1 MSKDCPLGLYYKD
14 FPITVPHSSSQVDI
28 NGDCTPDLLITSYD
42 QTKKQRHL
50 EIWRGVRAADNSVK
64 YCLDQD
70 SVYLLAPELTI
81 FSISDINRDGMLDL
95 VFPIGVNFPK
105 VLIAYN
111 QIPLT
116 FDWEEDY
123 CAVHA
128 SSKPGKVFNELKLE
142 YTEEEKALP
151 LSNQI
156 NILYETED
164 QKFYTAD
171 SVYPVIRVG
180 DVNADS
186 YPDITFTLLNKDKTR
201 KAYMLLNKLN
211 TRGLERSKE
220 TVVLPFE
227 NSAVNKSS
235 ETSELFNLEDT
246 EVAYTSF
253 FDLDENGQLDLI
265 VVLRDH
271 AGNHSIK
278 GYFNNFNYDSFFL
291 KSINLI
297 KDGAYS
303 AFSIGSTYRL
313 ISTNLDGSRRMDVN
327 LQAAQL
333 SCQYLN
339 LPYSFIGVG
348 RSNNYVENF
357 HVISSTN
364 AKKSA
369 NYKIFTPIIPNSQL
383 LISENRS
390 EEALN
395 WALDLIVNPT
405 SQLFLLIIVIG
416 IILILILAVIIYLH
430 YKEGKEDQENENA
443 VFNMWYN

>member
-1 MSKDCPLGLYYKD
+1 M
-14 FPITVPHSSSQVDI
+14 DI
-28 NGDCTPDLLITSYD
+28 DGDCTPDLLITSYD
-42 QTKKQRHL
+42 SGKKQKHL
-50 EIWRGVRAADNSVK
+50 EIWRGRRDKNNSVK
-64 YCLDQD
+64 YCLVQE
-70 SVYLLAPELTI
+70 SVYPLVPELTI

-95 VFPIGVNFPK
+95 IFPIGINFPK

-111 QIPLT
+111 QVPLT

-123 CAVHA
+123 CAVH
-128 SSKPGKVFNELKLE
+128 SSSDGSYQIFNELKLE
-142 YTEEEKALP
+142 YTEEEKLSP

-156 NILYETED
+156 NILYEKED
-164 QKFYTAD
+164 QKFYAAD
-171 SVYPVIRVG
+171 STYPVIRIG
-180 DVNADS
+180 DINADS
-186 YPDITFTLLNKDKTR
+186 FPDITFTLQNPDKTR
-201 KAYMLLNKLN
+201 KAYMLINKLN
-211 TRGLERSKE
+211 TRGLERNKDI
-220 TVVLPFE
+220 VLLPFD
-227 NSAVNKSS
+227 NKPVNKSM
-235 ETSELFNLEDT
+235 EGPELFNLEDT
-246 EVAYTSF
+246 DVAYASI

-265 VVLRDH
+265 VVLKDH
-271 AGNHSIK
+271 TGKHSIK

-297 KDGAYS
+297 KEGAYS
-303 AFSIGSTYRL
+303 AFSIASTYRL

-333 SCQYLN
+333 SSLYLN

-364 AKKSA
+364 AKKSS

-383 LISENRS
+383 LISENRH
-390 EEALN
+390 EETLN

-416 IILILILAVIIYLH
+416 IILMLILVFIIYLH
-430 YKEGKEDQENENA
+430 WKEGKEDQENENA